1 MSATTNPLP
10 PLSRAADRK
19 VPPLGGFNLQYVRLE
34 MRRLLRNKRTLIFTV
49 ALPPFFYLIFG
60 AGQNYANDSAGHGN
74 VAAFVMISMAIYGA
88 MLATTSGGAMVS
100 IERAAGWSR
109 QLRLTPLSPA
119 AYIAIKLLTAM
130 VLGLIPVLVV
140 FALGR
145 VHGAQ
150 MEGHLWFE
158 TAAIA
163 WLGSIV
169 FAAFGLFMGYLLPS
183 ENVMQILGPVLALLA
198 FGGGLF
204 IPLSQMSHTFR
215 TIAEFTPMYGLNQLV
230 HAPLTGEAVQLGWVV
245 NLLVWLAIF
254 SGGAAWRFRKDTARV

>member
-1 MSATTNPLP
+1 L
-10 PLSRAADRK
+10 
-19 VPPLGGFNLQYVRLE
+19 V
-34 MRRLLRNKRTLIFTV
+34 FTV
-49 ALPPFFYLIFG
+49 VLPPFFYLIFG
-60 AGQNYANDSAGHGN
+60 AGQSYANDSAGHGN

-109 QLRLTPLSPA
+109 QLRLTPLSPV
-119 AYIAIKLLTAM
+119 AYIVIKLMTAM
-130 VLGLIPVLVV
+130 VLGAIPVIVV

-145 VHGAQ
+145 GHGAH

-198 FGGGLF
+198 FAGGLF
-204 IPLSQMSHTFR
+204 IPLSQMDHTFR
-215 TIAEFTPMYGLNQLV
+215 QIAQFTPMYGLNELV
-230 HAPLTGEAVQLGWVV
+230 HAPLTGDAVHLGWIV
-245 NLLVWLAIF
+245 NLLAWLAIF
-254 SGGAAWRFRKDTARV
+254 AGGAIWRFRKDTARV